1 MKGSRSNELG
11 HTISIDACHWKRN
24 RDGRKAIIVNIL
36 DEASRFH
43 VARVLEEG
51 DELGNLTV
59 MDNIEAIPLKRVVSN
74 GTRCGRELE
83 EK

>member
-1 MKGSRSNELG
+1 MKGSRSNEHG
-11 HTISIDACHWKRN
+11 QTISIDACHWKRN
-24 RDGRKAIIVNIL
+24 RDVREAIIVNII

-59 MDNIEAIPLKRVVSN
+59 MDNIEAIPAEKVSFCKDTSSN
-74 GTRCGRELE
+74 ACGF
-83 EK
+83 

>member
-1 MKGSRSNELG
+1 M
-11 HTISIDACHWKRN
+11 
-24 RDGRKAIIVNIL
+24 NIL

-43 VARVLEEG
+43 VARVVEEG

-59 MDNIEAIPLKRVVSN
+59 MDNIEAIPLKRVVPN